1 MLVRDYT
8 IVTDS
13 GCDLSNEMV
22 ESLGIKVVPTGI
34 FIDGVDYKHYSDY
47 RELSMENFQAKIKAG
62 HVGKTSCINMADAIK
77 VMREI
82 IEAGK
87 DVLYIS
93 FSSGMS
99 GSYQAACLAAR
110 DICEEYPDANV
121 EVIDTFAGCVGLGM
135 LTYLAAKRKQMG
147 ESMAQV
153 AEYIK
158 NIRLNINHF
167 FMVEDLGYI
176 QKTGRISTISAIM
189 GTALGI
195 RPIFKLDNDGKVALV
210 EKIRGRKIGVK
221 NLINKVKTRCS
232 QSEVFFV
239 AHMDAEDDANNVAA
253 QIRAEHPDAEVIIR
267 PVGPILGNNTGPGAL
282 AVIFYGEER

>member
-1 MLVRDYT
+1 MRDYT

-22 ESLGIKVVPTGI
+22 QKLGIKVVPMGL

-47 RELSMENFQAKIKAG
+47 RELSMEDFHAKIKAG
-62 HVGKTSCINMADAIK
+62 HVGKTSCINMDDAMK
-77 VMREI
+77 VMRES

-110 DICEEYPDANV
+110 DISEEYPDAKI

-135 LTYLAAKRKQMG
+135 LTYLAAKKKADG
-147 ESMAQV
+147 ASMDVVAQ
-153 AEYIK
+153 YIK
-158 NIRLNINHF
+158 DISLNINHF

-210 EKIRGRKIGVK
+210 EKIRGRKVGVK
-221 NLINKVKTRCS
+221 NLIEKAKSRCS
-232 QSEVFFV
+232 QPDLFFV
-239 AHMDAEDDANNVAA
+239 AHMDAEDDANTLANS
-253 QIRAEHPDAEVIIR
+253 IREKYPEAEIIVGS
-267 PVGPILGNNTGPGAL
+267 VGPILGNNTGPGAL

>member
-1 MLVRDYT
+1 MKDFVIIADSTSDLHADLREQYQIDYVRMNY
-8 IVTDS
+8 V
-13 GCDLSNEMV
+13 
-22 ESLGIKVVPTGI
+22 
-34 FIDGVDYKHYSDY
+34 IDGVEYPASLDWENHSS
-47 RELSMENFQAKIKAG
+47 REFYDMMRN
-62 HVGKTSCINMADAIK
+62 GKRIMTTQ
-77 VMREI
+77 VTRE
-82 IEAGK
+82 EYTEKFKSYLEQGK

-267 PVGPILGNNTGPGAL
+267 PVGPILGNNTGPGAR
-282 AVIFYGEER
+282 AVIFDGEER

>member
-1 MLVRDYT
+1 MRDYT

-13 GCDLSNEMV
+13 GCDLSHEMV
-22 ESLGIKVVPTGI
+22 EKLGVKVVPMGLL
-34 FIDGVDYKHYSDY
+34 IDGKDYKHYSDY
-47 RELSMENFQAKIKAG
+47 RELSLEDFQSKIKAG
-62 HVGKTSCINMADAIK
+62 HIGKTSCINMMDAMNI
-77 VMREI
+77 MREI
-82 IEAGK
+82 IETGK

-110 DICEEYPDANV
+110 EISEEYPEANV

-135 LTYLAAKRKQMG
+135 LTYLAAKRKKMG

-158 NIRLNINHF
+158 EIRLKINHF

-210 EKIRGRKIGVK
+210 EKIRGRKTGVR
-221 NLINKVKTRCS
+221 NLIEKAKTRCS
-232 QSEVFFV
+232 KPDTFFV
-239 AHMDAEDDANNVAA
+239 AHMDAEEDANTVAN
-253 QIRAEHPDAEVIIR
+253 QLREEHPDAEVIVA

>member
-1 MLVRDYT
+1 MRDYV

-13 GCDLSNEMV
+13 GCDLSHEMV
-22 ESLGIKVVPTGI
+22 EKLGVKVVPMGLL
-34 FIDGVDYKHYSDY
+34 IDGRDYKHYSDY
-47 RELSMENFQAKIKAG
+47 RELSMADFQAKIAAG
-62 HVGKTSCINMADAIK
+62 HVGKTSCINMMDAMN
-77 VMREI
+77 VMKEI
-82 IEAGK
+82 INDGK

-110 DICEEYPDANV
+110 ETSEEYPDAKIDV
-121 EVIDTFAGCVGLGM
+121 VDTFAGCVGLGM
-135 LTYLAAKRKQMG
+135 LTYLAVKKKNEGA
-147 ESMAQV
+147 SMDEVAQ
-153 AEYIK
+153 YIRD
-158 NIRLNINHF
+158 ISLNINHF

-210 EKIRGRKIGVK
+210 EKIRGRKTGVR
-221 NLINKVKTRCS
+221 NLIEKAKTRCS
-232 QSEVFFV
+232 KPDLFFV
-239 AHMDAEDDANNVAA
+239 AHMNAEDDANTVAA
-253 QIRAEHPDAEVIIR
+253 QLRETYPDAEFIVG

>member
-1 MLVRDYT
+1 MRDYV

-13 GCDLSNEMV
+13 GCDLSHEMV
-22 ESLGIKVVPTGI
+22 EKLGVKVVPMGLL
-34 FIDGVDYKHYSDY
+34 IDGRDYKHYSDY
-47 RELSMENFQAKIKAG
+47 RELSMADFQAKIAAG
-62 HVGKTSCINMADAIK
+62 HVGKTSCINMMDAMN
-77 VMREI
+77 VMKEI
-82 IEAGK
+82 INDGK

-110 DICEEYPDANV
+110 EISEEYPDAKID
-121 EVIDTFAGCVGLGM
+121 VIDTFAGCVGLGM
-135 LTYLAAKRKQMG
+135 LTYLAVKKKNEGA
-147 ESMAQV
+147 SMEEVAQ
-153 AEYIK
+153 YIRD
-158 NIRLNINHF
+158 ISLNINHF

-210 EKIRGRKIGVK
+210 EKIRGRKTGVR
-221 NLINKVKTRCS
+221 NLIEKTLTRCS
-232 QSEVFFV
+232 QPTVFFV
-239 AHMDAEDDANNVAA
+239 AHMNAEEDANTVANA
-253 QIRAEHPDAEVIIR
+253 IREKYPEAEIIVS

-282 AVIFYGEER
+282 ATIFYGKER